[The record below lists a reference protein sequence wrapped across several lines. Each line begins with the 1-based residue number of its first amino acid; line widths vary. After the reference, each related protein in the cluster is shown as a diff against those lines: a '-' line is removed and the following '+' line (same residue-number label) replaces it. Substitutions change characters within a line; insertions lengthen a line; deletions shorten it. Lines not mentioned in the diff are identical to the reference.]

1 MIARLIG
8 FAALTLVTILGNL
21 IIVIAIC
28 VEPRLKSV
36 RIPFCFDHLLVLMAI
51 FLLSLF

>member
-1 MIARLIG
+1 MKTIEKDMIPRLIG
-8 FAALTLVTILGNL
+8 FAALTLVTILGNI

-36 RIPFCFDHLLVLMAI
+36 CNCFYE
-51 FLLSLF
+51 